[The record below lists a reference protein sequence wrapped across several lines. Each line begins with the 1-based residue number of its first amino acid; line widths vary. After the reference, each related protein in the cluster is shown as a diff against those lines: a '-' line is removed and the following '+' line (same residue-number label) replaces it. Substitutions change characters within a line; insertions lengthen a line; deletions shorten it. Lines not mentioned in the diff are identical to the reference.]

1 MRLLLVAALLA
12 APLSAVAQDTD
23 LELVLLADAS
33 GSITPSELAFQR
45 DAYAQAMTDPSVIAA
60 IRNTAY
66 GHIAVTY
73 VEWATN
79 QGVVVPWMRID
90 GPESAAAFAAAL
102 DGPPRGASGR
112 NAIGSAL
119 LFARDLIEQNRID
132 GWRRVIDFSGDTT
145 GNSFGPPIEQARDEV
160 IASGIT
166 INALAIVSERPWED
180 ESLASQYEARI
191 IGGPGAFVVEAAQG
205 GVFAEAVKR
214 KLILEISGIPTPRIV
229 ADLAGD

>member
-1 MRLLLVAALLA
+1 MRALALLA
-12 APLSAVAQDTD
+12 LLTGPAFAQDTD

-33 GSITPSELAFQR
+33 GSITQRELMFQR
-45 DAYAQAMTDPSVIAA
+45 QSYARAMTDPDVLAA
-60 IRNTAY
+60 IANTAY

-73 VEWATN
+73 VEWATT
-79 QGVVVPWMRID
+79 QGVIVPWMQID
-90 GPESAAAFAAAL
+90 GPDSAAAFAAAL
-102 DGPPRGASGR
+102 DGPPRGATGR

-145 GNSFGPPIEQARDEV
+145 GNTYGPPIEVARDEV
-160 IASGIT
+160 LESNIT
-166 INALAIVSERPWED
+166 INALAIVTDRPWED
-180 ESLASQYEARI
+180 ASLAQQYEARI

-214 KLILEISGIPTPRIV
+214 KLILEISGLPTRRIV
-229 ADLAGD
+229 ADLGD

>member
-1 MRLLLVAALLA
+1 MRLLALLALVAAPAL
-12 APLSAVAQDTD
+12 AQDTD

-33 GSITPSELAFQR
+33 GSISSSELAFQR
-45 DAYAQAMTDPSVIAA
+45 DAYAEAMTDPEVIAA
-60 IRNTAY
+60 IANTAY
-66 GHIAVTY
+66 GSIAVTY

-145 GNSFGPPIEQARDEV
+145 GNSFGPPIEVARDEV
-160 IASGIT
+160 LESGIT
-166 INALAIVSERPWED
+166 INALAIVSERRWD
-180 ESLASQYEARI
+180 SDTLAERYAERI
-191 IGGPGAFVVEAAQG
+191 IGGRGAFVVEAGENEA
-205 GVFAEAVKR
+205 FAAAVKR
-214 KLILEISGIPTPRIV
+214 KLILEIAGTPTPRIV
-229 ADLAGD
+229 AGLD

>member
-1 MRLLLVAALLA
+1 MRALALLA
-12 APLSAVAQDTD
+12 LLTGPAFAQDTD

-33 GSITPSELAFQR
+33 GSITQRELMFQR
-45 DAYAQAMTDPSVIAA
+45 QSYAQAMTDPDVLAA
-60 IRNTAY
+60 IANTAY

-73 VEWATN
+73 VEWATT
-79 QGVVVPWMRID
+79 QGVIVPWMQID
-90 GPESAAAFAAAL
+90 GPDSAAAFAAAL
-102 DGPPRGASGR
+102 DGPPRGATGR

-145 GNSFGPPIEQARDEV
+145 GNTYGPPIEVARDEV
-160 IASGIT
+160 LESNIT
-166 INALAIVSERPWED
+166 INALAIVTDRPWED
-180 ESLASQYEARI
+180 ASLAQQYEARI

-214 KLILEISGIPTPRIV
+214 KLILEISGLPTRRIV
-229 ADLAGD
+229 ADLGD

>member
-1 MRLLLVAALLA
+1 MRLLALLALVAAPAL
-12 APLSAVAQDTD
+12 AQDTD

-33 GSITPSELAFQR
+33 GSITASELAFQR
-45 DAYAQAMTDPSVIAA
+45 DAYAEAMTDPEVIAA
-60 IRNTAY
+60 IANTAY
-66 GHIAVTY
+66 GSIAVTY

-145 GNSFGPPIEQARDEV
+145 GNSFGPPIEVARDEV
-160 IASGIT
+160 LESGIT
-166 INALAIVSERPWED
+166 INALAIVSERRWD
-180 ESLASQYEARI
+180 SDTLAERYAERI
-191 IGGPGAFVVEAAQG
+191 IGGMGAFVVEAGENEA
-205 GVFAEAVKR
+205 FAAAVKR
-214 KLILEISGIPTPRIV
+214 KLILEIAGTPTPRIV
-229 ADLAGD
+229 AGLD